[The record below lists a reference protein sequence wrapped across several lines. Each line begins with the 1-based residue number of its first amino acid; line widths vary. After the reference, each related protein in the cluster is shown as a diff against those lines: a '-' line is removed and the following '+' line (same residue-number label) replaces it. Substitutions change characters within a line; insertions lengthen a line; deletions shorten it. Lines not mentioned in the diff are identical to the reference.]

1 LKEALFKTY
10 VPTYER
16 LTGLPRIYETLRKVR
31 KVKTAGGDS
40 YEYIVNIPRE
50 WVEAVAKELKI
61 SLHEVEK
68 EVALYL
74 RIRYNGKLEAEPEVS
89 EEQVKSKI

>member
-1 LKEALFKTY
+1 MLR
-10 VPTYER
+10 V
-16 LTGLPRIYETLRKVR
+16 YETLRKIR
-31 KVKTAGGDS
+31 RVKTARGDS

-61 SLHEVEK
+61 SLDEAEK

-74 RIRYNGKLEAEPEVS
+74 RIRYNGKLEAEPEV
-89 EEQVKSKI
+89 VKERLKGKI